1 MVSEP
6 VAVTPRFE
14 RAVAASDAPVP
25 PSATAKSVI
34 PLIEPPVI
42 EIAFEFWV
50 ATLPKPRLVLAE
62 DALAKSDKLLARNAY
77 VASAPVAITPRF
89 VRASAAVEAPVPP
102 SATAKSVLNVKV

>member
-77 VASAPVAITPRF
+77 VASAPVAVTPRF